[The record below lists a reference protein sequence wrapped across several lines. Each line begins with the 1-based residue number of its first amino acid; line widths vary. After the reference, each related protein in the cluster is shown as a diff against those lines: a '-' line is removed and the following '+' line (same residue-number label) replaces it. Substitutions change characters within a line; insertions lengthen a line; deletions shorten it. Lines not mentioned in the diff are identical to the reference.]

1 MIWLLSHISLCF
13 FLLQI
18 SHFNTE
24 MAKLCDNVKTMQ
36 SNCRLTDD
44 NKDLASLRKRTEDVA
59 SKLSEIKS
67 ATKVC
72 HYTPVIHHHL
82 QKWFFVMCTRYKLL
96 SDCLVLQIMI
106 MLFIVRVSGACLPL
120 HVLYQIIKVW
130 MPTFL
135 HHAEGCWWE
144 EGWGRLENSVRM
156 SECIFFFA
164 IWEII
169 LDFDR
174 KDTCSSGLQ
183 VTCRRKGDPLGIVR
197 KLSAASSVWVS

>member
-1 MIWLLSHISLCF
+1 MIVESLCF

-82 QKWFFVMCTRYKLL
+82 QKWFFVMCTRYKWNNQTFVRLSSATDYDYVVHCEGFWSMPSSACALPNNYSMGAYIFTSCRGLL
-96 SDCLVLQIMI
+96 V
-106 MLFIVRVSGACLPL
+106 G
-120 HVLYQIIKVW
+120 
-130 MPTFL
+130 
-135 HHAEGCWWE
+135 EGLGQVGE
-144 EGWGRLENSVRM
+144 FSKNVRM
-156 SECIFFFA
+156 HFFLPF
-164 IWEII
+164 E
-169 LDFDR
+169 R
-174 KDTCSSGLQ
+174 
-183 VTCRRKGDPLGIVR
+183 
-197 KLSAASSVWVS
+197 